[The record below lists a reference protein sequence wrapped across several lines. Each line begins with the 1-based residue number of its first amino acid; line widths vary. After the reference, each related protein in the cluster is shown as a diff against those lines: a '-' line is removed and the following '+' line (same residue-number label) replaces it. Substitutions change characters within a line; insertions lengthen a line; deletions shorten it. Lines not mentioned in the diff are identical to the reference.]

1 MNEVVAL
8 IALAGMMFVGVD
20 LVLRSDQLVADSA
33 ERVEHGRSIPLET
46 LSHRLIPGFE
56 NARAYRLIG
65 VLIIIVAAAFAAALL
80 TGFLGE

>member
-1 MNEVVAL
+1 MNEIVAL

-33 ERVEHGRSIPLET
+33 ERVKHGHSIPLEA
-46 LSHRLIPGFE
+46 LSHRLFPGLE

-65 VLIIIVAAAFAAALL
+65 LFIMVFAAAFAAALL

>member
-33 ERVEHGRSIPLET
+33 ERVKHGHSIPIEV
-46 LSHRLIPGFE
+46 LSHRLFPGLE
-56 NARAYRLIG
+56 NAGAYRLIG
-65 VLIIIVAAAFAAALL
+65 FFTIFVAVAFAAAFL